1 MLTLRSYQAKAVD
14 RLLDETYSLLARP
27 VRRQKLVLK
36 APTGA
41 GKTVVMAEFLSRLTE
56 ELPDRPELPVRRLA
70 FVWIAPGHLHLQSY
84 GALRQYFADTHTVRP
99 VQFDDLSEPYLRP
112 GELLFLN
119 WQSISSDKNL
129 LVRDNE
135 QQRNLASLLAQ
146 TKLRDTEVVVVLDE
160 AHLFASKGDK
170 AQQVLNQ
177 LQAVVEVDVSAT
189 PLYKSDHQVVIRRED
204 VVRAEMIKRGVALNP
219 DLDASQ
225 QQSGDALN
233 VLLLKLSLGRRQQ
246 LADAYRAADTAL
258 NPLLLIQLPSETA
271 KESALDRSIR
281 DTMLAHLESVAGITR
296 QNGRLAVWLAGE
308 KTNLAGLE
316 QPGSPVEVLLFK
328 QAIALGWDCPRA
340 AVLLIFRELKQEAF
354 TIQTVGRILRMPEQR
369 HYADEQLN
377 LGYVYTDLA
386 KDNIRIEPDSADYLS
401 LHKADRR
408 PDYQPLALPAE
419 HVAHQREQRNRLGS
433 QFRALLYKAA
443 QARWEISRELLPGG
457 QPYAERNEELL
468 RQRGLRP
475 DVDSIDIVIPVGVVI
490 HTVEVGQTAVDAG
503 HRQKFAKTPAER
515 QQLLDRYCR
524 ARCGIY
530 APAESTPVLQMA
542 LLLLLEDFLGW
553 DELRATKFILY
564 PQNHTELDAL
574 IDSALAA
581 HTTYLDQKPS
591 SRRTLET
598 VAWDVPVSEYYNTHY
613 QEYAAPTHSL
623 QPTYLRRRPDGHLAD
638 SKEEMLFIQFL
649 EDDYHAPHLRWWYKN
664 GAGTRTDFAVAYP
677 RTEHGLTRLAPFFAD
692 FVLLFANGTLGVFD
706 TKTLDSDPHLVA
718 KHNAL
723 HAWVARRNAQQP
735 GSTVGGVLV
744 RDQSLWK
751 YPPAPLTEAH
761 SLAGWQVLNPALFSA
776 GE

>member
-41 GKTVVMAEFLSRLTE
+41 GKTVVMAEFLSRLTQ

-99 VQFDDLSEPYLRP
+99 VQFEDLSENCLRP

-177 LQAVVEVDVSAT
+177 LQAVVEIDVSAT
-189 PLYKSDHQVVIRRED
+189 PFYKSDNQVVIRRED

-233 VLLLKLSLGRRQQ
+233 IVLLKLALKRRQQ
-246 LADAYRAADTAL
+246 LADAYRTAGTAI

-281 DTMLAHLESVAGITR
+281 DAMLAHLERVEGITR
-296 QNGRLAVWLAGE
+296 ENGRLAVWLAGD

-316 QPGSPVEVLLFK
+316 QPGSLVEVLLFK

-354 TIQTVGRILRMPEQR
+354 TIQTVGRILRMPEQQ

-386 KDNIRIEPDSADYLS
+386 KDNIKIEPDSADYLS
-401 LHKADRR
+401 LNKADRR
-408 PDYQPLALPAE
+408 PEYQLLHLPAE

-433 QFRALLYKAA
+433 KFRALLYEAA
-443 QARWEISRELLPGG
+443 QARWDIGRELLPGG
-457 QPYAERNEELL
+457 QPYTECNEELL
-468 RQRGLRP
+468 RQRGLRL

-515 QQLLDRYCR
+515 QQLLQRYCQ

-542 LLLLLEDFLGW
+542 LLALLEDYLGW
-553 DELRATKFILY
+553 DELRATKFVLY

-574 IDSALAA
+574 IDHALAA
-581 HTTYLDQKPS
+581 HTAYLDQKAS
-591 SRRTLET
+591 ARRTLET
-598 VAWDVPVSEYYNTHY
+598 VAWDVPVFEYYNTHY
-613 QEYAAPTHSL
+613 QQYAAPTHGL
-623 QPTYLRRRPDGHLAD
+623 QPTYLRRRPDGNLAD

-677 RTEHGLTRLAPFFAD
+677 RTEHGQTRLAPFFVD

-706 TKTLDSDPHLVA
+706 TKTLDSDPYLVA

-723 HAWVARRNAQQP
+723 HAWIARRNAQQP

-744 RDQSLWK
+744 RDHSLWK
-751 YPPAPLTEAH
+751 YPATPLTEAH